1 MSTYTVKAVEGSR
14 EWESAYGQMISYQ
27 IALTGPDGESLSGVE
42 LSQKKTTAAPAAGQ
56 ELTGTIDMSGK
67 YGPKFKKEKPQFSGG
82 GGGGRPQKDDA
93 AIARAVAYKGAI
105 ELTCALIMQGHR
117 KDLGGAVRGFFDEG
131 LALLEDK
138 PAPGPK
144 PVPLKDRRPTS
155 SAAASNGGVAP
166 VDYAI
171 DQMRDL
177 YAEWHKRQPEA
188 PTVWANKLVAM
199 GIPDP
204 QHASDEQLEE
214 LIAWLKEQA

>member
-27 IALTGPDGESLSGVE
+27 IALTGPEGEDLSGVE
-42 LSQKKTTAAPAAGQ
+42 LSQKKTTAPPSAGQ
-56 ELTGTIDMSGK
+56 TLTGTIDMTGK

-105 ELTCALIMQGHR
+105 ELTCALIMQGHTE
-117 KDLGGAVRGFFDEG
+117 DLGGAVRGFFDEG

-138 PAPGPK
+138 PAPASKPK
-144 PVPLKDRRPTS
+144 PLQARRPVTS
-155 SAAASNGGVAP
+155 NAASNGGVAP

-171 DQMRDL
+171 DEMRSL
-177 YAEWHKRQPEA
+177 YAEWHKRDPEA

-199 GIPDP
+199 GLPDP

-214 LIAWLKEQA
+214 LISWMKGMA